1 MGIYTFYSLSFEPR
15 TKRCM
20 TGKSQFLHRHDWMVK
35 ITWVPPWQRSR
46 TDRIKEITSYW
57 WRSDLWGFLKPH
69 RFVVV
74 VSLGLR
80 ASPVFTHPTGGL
92 FKVLDNIF
100 YIQTEWI
107 SWREDGCSF
116 LGGLTIIDSWW
127 SAFDQ
132 LELQRI
138 FQIQR
143 NLAKSRKF
151 NRRVFGKLGNLI
163 KRL

>member
-1 MGIYTFYSLSFEPR
+1 MGIYTLYSLSFEPR

-35 ITWVPPWQRSR
+35 ITWVPPWQREK
-46 TDRIKEITSYW
+46 DRSHQGDYKLLMEV
-57 WRSDLWGFLKPH
+57 LWVFW
-69 RFVVV
+69 
-74 VSLGLR
+74 SLTVLLWLVREGLR
-80 ASPVFTHPTGGL
+80 ASPVFTHTTGGL
-92 FKVLDNIF
+92 LKVLDNIF